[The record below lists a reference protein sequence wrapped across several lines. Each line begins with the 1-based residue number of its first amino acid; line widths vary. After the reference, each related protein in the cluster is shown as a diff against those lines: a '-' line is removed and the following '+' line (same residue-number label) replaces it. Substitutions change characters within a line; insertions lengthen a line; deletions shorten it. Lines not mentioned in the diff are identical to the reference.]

1 MSKVKPS
8 SFLLALVIFIG
19 INLPVS
25 ESSALSLGCS
35 KAQADA
41 KKAGWTATVAIQAE
55 ERYITSSEFT
65 YAYQEYLVINRF
77 ANEWKKIVSKS
88 PKCFKSQIIEI
99 EPIFNNYYKKATMC
113 ERYGTAIC
121 KAYPSTLP
129 PRKPLTLADICGR
142 NPSSYSYKEC
152 VRRLSEP
159 GPEDIFGYP

>member
-1 MSKVKPS
+1 M
-8 SFLLALVIFIG
+8 
-19 INLPVS
+19 S
-25 ESSALSLGCS
+25 ESSAFSLGCS
-35 KAQADA
+35 KAQSDA

-55 ERYITSSEFT
+55 ERYINSSEFT
-65 YAYQEYLVINRF
+65 YAYQEYLTINRF
-77 ANEWKKIVSKS
+77 TNEWKKIVSKS

-99 EPIFNNYYKKATMC
+99 EPIFNSYYKKATMC

-152 VRRLSEP
+152 VRRLSES